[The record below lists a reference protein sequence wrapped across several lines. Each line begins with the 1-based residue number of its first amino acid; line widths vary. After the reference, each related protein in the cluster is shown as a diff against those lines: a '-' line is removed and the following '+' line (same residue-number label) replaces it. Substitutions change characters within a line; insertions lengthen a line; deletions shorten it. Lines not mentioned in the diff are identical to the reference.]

1 MQGLWVV
8 GLLFGL
14 AFLMVVG
21 LHSVLRE
28 LFMRGPYP
36 PYSQANGDDADEV
49 VSEREDSSLAPSMV
63 LRSEIDD
70 RDNGSIDVQARRL

>member
-28 LFMRGPYP
+28 LFARGPYP
-36 PYSQANGDDADEV
+36 AYSRASDDDADGLGRSAL
-49 VSEREDSSLAPSMV
+49 SEDREGNLEEFDRENESM
-63 LRSEIDD
+63 S
-70 RDNGSIDVQARRL
+70 VQAPRV

>member
-8 GLLFGL
+8 GVLFGL

-36 PYSQANGDDADEV
+36 SYSQTDGDDADEA
-49 VSEREDSSLAPSMV
+49 VSEREDSSLAPSMG
-63 LRSEIDD
+63 LRGEIDD
-70 RDNGSIDVQARRL
+70 RDNGGIDVQARRV